1 MPIDPRIVRIGIE
14 VKGKIRYYE
23 ELAITASGTKYANAN
38 ENECEIK
45 ITNLSKEV
53 RDYILTETSPFLKSE
68 TPKRIILEAGR
79 KSTGYNIVFVGDI
92 ISAVPSQP
100 PDIEINIKAATKS
113 TSKGD
118 IVVRSKTEK
127 TALSKIAKDVAR
139 DLQLQLVF
147 EAKDKQI
154 ANYSFTGGNL
164 RQVDELAKAGNV
176 NAYVDDD
183 KLIVK
188 EANVAATGKMQ
199 VLDLET
205 GMIGIPEIDEHGIK
219 VKYLYNNHSAIGGS
233 LQITSQMNTAA
244 NGVYV
249 IYKLS
254 FDIESRGNNF
264 YLFAEARRPQD
275 KPPEPKKEK

>member
-1 MPIDPRIVRIGIE
+1 MDKLDPRIVRVGVE
-14 VKGKIRYYE
+14 VNGVIRYYE
-23 ELAITASGTKYANAN
+23 DLAITASGTKYANAN

-45 ITNLSKEV
+45 ITNLSKTV
-53 RDYILTETSPFLKSE
+53 RDYILTETSPFVKSDQ
-68 TPKRIILEAGR
+68 PKRIILEAGR
-79 KSTGYNIVFVGDI
+79 KSTGYSVVFIGDI

-100 PDIEINIKAATKS
+100 PDIELSIKAATKS

-118 IVVRSKTEK
+118 IVVRSKSEK
-127 TALSKIAKDVAR
+127 TALSKIAKDIAR
-139 DLQLQLVF
+139 DLGLVLIF

-164 RQVDELAKAGNV
+164 RQVDELSKAGSV

-188 EANVAATGKMQ
+188 ELNVPMIGKSQ
-199 VLDLET
+199 ILNLET

-219 VKYLYNNHSAIGGS
+219 VKYLYNNQSVIGGGLEVQS
-233 LQITSQMNTAA
+233 KLNPAA
-244 NGVYV
+244 NGTYS

-254 FDIESRGNNF
+254 FDIASRDVPF
-264 YLFAEARRPQD
+264 YLMAEAKRI
-275 KPPEPKKEK
+275 K